1 MYVVFGGL
9 DDVINV
15 LVLALSGEIKLN
27 LSTG

>member
-15 LVLALSGEIKLN
+15 LVLGLSGEIKLN